1 MRVAQR
7 ERLASAARAQR
18 ELSAP
23 APAHKAGGVG
33 VLSCARHSD
42 ARCRCGARSTALTR
56 VLPARSARRCGASF
70 ARYTRGPRYLRA
82 AAAGVPVRVRV
93 RCSLRGASAM
103 RRERRPIAVPTPP
116 CPRVPSHPQPAR
128 GRAGPQR
135 GEETTRTTPAGACPR
150 PSTQPQ
156 EEARLERPRS
166 PPQSRPASSDQAHR
180 ASSVG
185 SHLEGGRG
193 GAPSLHLHQS
203 VASVV
208 MMMMMML
215 MIGKW
220 NLQIEMVK

>member
-1 MRVAQR
+1 
-7 ERLASAARAQR
+7 
-18 ELSAP
+18 
-23 APAHKAGGVG
+23 
-33 VLSCARHSD
+33 
-42 ARCRCGARSTALTR
+42 
-56 VLPARSARRCGASF
+56 
-70 ARYTRGPRYLRA
+70 
-82 AAAGVPVRVRV
+82 
-93 RCSLRGASAM
+93 M
-103 RRERRPIAVPTPP
+103 RRKRRPIAVPTPP

-193 GAPSLHLHQS
+193 GAPSLHLHHFTLCLRRQERLS
-203 VASVV
+203 DDSFAQGRGLSSATTFYLQAPPPTVLPKPEHRPYCRCPVKNSRVVVQKVQKGGLWEGWVAKNTECISLSLSASAFRAGLERSNFAVRR
-208 MMMMMML
+208 L
-215 MIGKW
+215 PLIFALK
-220 NLQIEMVK
+220 

>member
-1 MRVAQR
+1 MW
-7 ERLASAARAQR
+7 SALHRPDARAPRALCPPLRR
-18 ELSAP
+18 EFRAI
-23 APAHKAGGVG
+23 
-33 VLSCARHSD
+33 
-42 ARCRCGARSTALTR
+42 
-56 VLPARSARRCGASF
+56 
-70 ARYTRGPRYLRA
+70 YPRYLRA

-116 CPRVPSHPQPAR
+116 CLRVPSHPQSAR

-156 EEARLERPRS
+156 EARLERPRS

-193 GAPSLHLHQS
+193 GAPSLHLHPLLFAYYMLRA
-203 VASVV
+203 VAA
-208 MMMMMML
+208 
-215 MIGKW
+215 
-220 NLQIEMVK
+220 